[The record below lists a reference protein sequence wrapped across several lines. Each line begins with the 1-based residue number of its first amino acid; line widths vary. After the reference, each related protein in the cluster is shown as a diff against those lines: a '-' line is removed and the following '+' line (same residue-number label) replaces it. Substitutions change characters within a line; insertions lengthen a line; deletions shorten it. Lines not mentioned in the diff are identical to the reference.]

1 MRIGIGVKGLPLT
14 RSEVVTNDL
23 EQVLTAYE
31 RWLLKQP
38 FAKNTQEAYRFHVR
52 QYGEYLATR
61 AATGDDP
68 LCDPFARDY
77 AVRDFKRYLKA
88 ERKAKPAS
96 VNLTLSAIDHFY
108 QFLGLDRPRVQRED
122 LPRKSPRALKP
133 EEQKAFLRAVERSS
147 SLRDQAM
154 TRLLFYTGLRLS
166 GCAALNVDDILI
178 SARNGMVIVRSGK
191 GETYREGPL
200 NAEVR
205 QALKDWLKERA
216 KRFPALSD
224 PALFLNLKGGR
235 LSTRA
240 IDLVLRQFGADAN
253 LEVSAHI
260 LRHTCLTN
268 LVRRGN
274 DLVLV
279 AEVAG
284 HKRLETTRR
293 YSLPSREDRE
303 SAMEGLRIEY

>member
-1 MRIGIGVKGLPLT
+1 
-14 RSEVVTNDL
+14 VTNDL

-31 RWLLKQP
+31 SWLLRQP
-38 FAKNTQEAYRFHVR
+38 LAKNTQDAYRFQVR

-61 AATGDDP
+61 PSQGDDP
-68 LCDPFARDY
+68 LRDRFARDY
-77 AVRDFKRYLKA
+77 AVRDFKRYLKT
-88 ERKAKPAS
+88 ERKVKPTS
-96 VNLTLSAIDHFY
+96 VNLALAAIDHFY
-108 QFLGLDRPRVQRED
+108 QFLGLDRVRVQRED
-122 LPRKSPRALKP
+122 LPQKSPRALKP

-147 SLRDQAM
+147 SLRDQAVA
-154 TRLLFYTGLRLS
+154 RLLFYTGLRLS
-166 GCAALNVDDILI
+166 ECAALNVDDILV
-178 SARNGMVIVRSGK
+178 SARKGMVIVRSGK
-191 GETYREGPL
+191 GEIYREAPL

-205 QALKDWLKERA
+205 KSLKDWLKERPE
-216 KRFPALSD
+216 RFPHLSE
-224 PALFLNLKGGR
+224 PALFLSLKGRR

-240 IDLVLRQFGADAN
+240 IDLVLRQFGADVN
-253 LEVSAHI
+253 LDVSAHI

-293 YSLPSREDRE
+293 YSLPSVEDRE
-303 SAMEGLRIEY
+303 QAMEGLRVDY